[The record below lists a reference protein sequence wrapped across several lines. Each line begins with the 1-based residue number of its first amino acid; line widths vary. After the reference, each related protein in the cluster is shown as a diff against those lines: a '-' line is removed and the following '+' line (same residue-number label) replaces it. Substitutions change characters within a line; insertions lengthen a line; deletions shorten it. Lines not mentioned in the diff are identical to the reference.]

1 VLHIVTA
8 PPPPRL
14 PHMRLADA
22 LVSTTATTII
32 PSCILTYCVVY
43 LVHYVATPQLISAK
57 I

>member
-1 VLHIVTA
+1 
-8 PPPPRL
+8 
-14 PHMRLADA
+14 MRLADA

-57 I
+57 DIS